1 MEGFAVTCYVPM
13 RALHE
18 IQETTSRAISDVRRT
33 GDDYYGDAWDRLSA
47 GVEFIKDSVNLIGEL
62 NPRPE
67 ARTLRIRDQQRTRL
81 RDEDFYDQF
90 AEAMFG
96 IVFSAAYI
104 DGPPDKAWSIPHN
117 SVSGDFFE
125 RSNDNRVWKIVQF
138 KLRRLLYEEI
148 RDLESVPNYKAA
160 RVLGICLN
168 VMGLKVGKRS
178 GYGREHVALKAA
190 VLAWTQR
197 NYLRLREVNAE
208 IADTCLIGSIT
219 FDAEHSRL
227 VKTYAKGLRPEPDR
241 EYLPLQTPPEAAPA
255 KAAD

>member
-1 MEGFAVTCYVPM
+1 
-13 RALHE
+13 
-18 IQETTSRAISDVRRT
+18 
-33 GDDYYGDAWDRLSA
+33 
-47 GVEFIKDSVNLIGEL
+47 
-62 NPRPE
+62 
-67 ARTLRIRDQQRTRL
+67 
-81 RDEDFYDQF
+81 
-90 AEAMFG
+90 MFE

-104 DGPPDKAWSIPHN
+104 DGPPDKAWSIHHN
-117 SVSGDFFE
+117 SVWGDFFE

-148 RDLESVPNYKAA
+148 RDLESVPDNKAA

-227 VKTYAKGLRPEPDR
+227 VKTYAKGLRPEQDR
-241 EYLPLQTPPEAAPA
+241 ENLPLQTPPKAAPA